1 MNRKKLVRL
10 LLGFAVTLFF
20 VYLIS
25 RQIRA
30 EDFIAAARSAQPGGV
45 LLALLAF
52 VAGFACRTAR
62 WHAMLRTDNPELRWT
77 RSCGPFVASFA
88 VNNLL
93 PLRAGDL
100 LRIVGFNRRIG
111 VAAGPVAASMF
122 VERLLDLMMLL
133 AMLGLALSLFDLQ
146 LNQLARISSSGLLLL
161 AAGILLVLAAPQL
174 VAGLVQLVFGG
185 MAKVA
190 PGLVARLRPPV
201 EQALSTLLRLS
212 SGTTLLRLLAWSVT
226 AWFFEGLMF
235 WLAARALPAIDMAH
249 AGWLAFPIA
258 TLSTLVPS
266 TPGYVGTFDYFAS
279 QAMQILGNTPN
290 ASAVYAIVVHLLLW
304 LPPTLVGA
312 IYLLIAPPDRLAAQH

>member
-1 MNRKKLVRL
+1 MTRGKLARQ
-10 LLGFAVTLFF
+10 LLGLSITLLF

-25 RQIRA
+25 RQIRS
-30 EDFIAAARSAQPGGV
+30 EDFVAAALSAQPGGM
-45 LLALLAF
+45 LLAFLAF
-52 VAGFACRTAR
+52 VAGFTCRIAR
-62 WHAMLRTDNPELRWT
+62 WHLMLRTDNPGLRWSQ
-77 RSCGPFVASFA
+77 SCGPFVASFA

-100 LRIVGFNRRIG
+100 LRIMGFNRRIG
-111 VAAGPVAASMF
+111 VAAGPVTATMF

-133 AMLGLALSLFDLQ
+133 AMLGIALSIFDLK
-146 LNQLARISSSGLLLL
+146 LSQLARISSHGLLLL

-174 VAGLVQLVFGG
+174 VAGLVQLVFSG
-185 MAKVA
+185 MSKVT
-190 PGLVARLRPPV
+190 PGVVARLRPPV

-212 SGTTLLRLLAWSVT
+212 SGSTLLRLLAWSVT

-235 WLAARALPAIDMAH
+235 WLAACALPAIDIAH

-312 IYLLIAPPDRLAAQH
+312 VYLLIAPPDRLAAKH